1 MTAPLAQIAREIAAH
16 CMREYNWLT
25 LSCEKVKDAATTVM
39 ERHWPAARGVVE
51 VQDHDFGAACGAA
64 GIEVRGGINYRAG
77 ADCLNSILRARDESV
92 VENASTDGIGFPMKS
107 YRLVK
112 NAVSAFEKAV
122 DSGED
127 GEELDDAREAIFD
140 ATRQCIADGV
150 AQQLGLRARAV
161 SAPVV
166 VTRPVRTVTKLRTPA
181 EEGVAD
187 SRSVNV
193 EWSQIA
199 SMGVGLCLRNAGEV
213 TAYINFVL
221 RWCVPGQP
229 WVERT
234 EVQKPASWTE
244 DTLPEI
250 GRPFW
255 FFTENERG
263 SGEIRRNSDTPFDAG
278 WFNAV
283 DAIAWCYVTL
293 PEVSHARP

>member
-1 MTAPLAQIAREIAAH
+1 MTAPLAQIAREIA
-16 CMREYNWLT
+16 YDVT
-25 LSCEKVKDAATTVM
+25 SCTSAVQVQARTEAVLR
-39 ERHWPAARGVVE
+39 RHWPAARGVVE
-51 VQDHDFGAACGAA
+51 VTGKSLMSVLNAEDLIVESAAEKNGLHDFYARLDRAA
-64 GIEVRGGINYRAG
+64 
-77 ADCLNSILRARDESV
+77 AR
-92 VENASTDGIGFPMKS
+92 
-107 YRLVK
+107 
-112 NAVSAFEKAV
+112 
-122 DSGED
+122 
-127 GEELDDAREAIFD
+127 
-140 ATRQCIADGV
+140 
-150 AQQLGLRARAV
+150 LRARAV

-166 VTRPVRTVTKLRTPA
+166 VKRPVRTVTKLRTPA